1 MISEEHQKLVNALAK
16 AWESKENI
24 KVTAIDIR
32 GTPEL
37 FEPKYRDLPQ
47 PTARNGLIPDLGGMD
62 ANGTNHIG
70 EAETDMDTENLNDQL
85 KVFSNRSMTDTK
97 AHVPLHVIVPKRI
110 KSQMDDRIAYL
121 RQTGQLDDGEIH
133 VWS

>member
-1 MISEEHQKLVNALAK
+1 MHWLRRGSPK
-16 AWESKENI
+16 NI

-37 FEPKYRDLPQ
+37 FESKYRNLPQ
-47 PTARNGLIPDLGGMD
+47 PTARDGLIPDLGGVD

-70 EAETDMDTENLNDQL
+70 EAETDMDAENLDDQL
-85 KVFSNRSMTDTK
+85 KVFSKRSMKDTK

-110 KSQMDDRIAYL
+110 KKQMDDHI
-121 RQTGQLDDGEIH
+121 
-133 VWS
+133 